1 MKYRSPHVMVL
12 CLAIAPLLAAGA
24 PVGTSALTSD
34 APSSAAASTTRTTAG
49 ETVAKMPFLGGFL
62 RESRIV
68 YPLEIDGWTAIGEHL
83 YDDQQYGVSVRYV
96 DGKREDR
103 WIDVFF
109 YPAGVLDQQAF
120 DEAARTEVDILRRSA
135 RPGGYDSV
143 ELGELQR
150 LALPG
155 RDRSNS
161 SEGKPGDVYYSLDLE
176 HRREGRT
183 MSSAMVLL
191 LDRLYFVKG
200 RYSVDAGRGSRR
212 HARERLERFM
222 VDLRAAVSI
231 ASTGDCWMPLPIEP
245 LPADAPAPADAAM
258 SSESEGVRSYLVR
271 DRVVSTV
278 VDDPQAEL
286 LMLMGM
292 SMRKRIFPGCEPAE
306 GLNPLVPEGKREIR
320 LEYRALEAVEPGSVR
335 PLRTRKAGL
344 G

>member
-1 MKYRSPHVMVL
+1 MKYRSPHAMAL
-12 CLAIAPLLAAGA
+12 CLAFAPMLAAGA
-24 PVGTSALTSD
+24 PVGASALASD
-34 APSSAAASTTRTTAG
+34 APSSAAASTTAAPAG

-83 YDDQQYGVSVRYV
+83 YDDQQYGVSVRYA

-109 YPAGVLDQQAF
+109 YPAGVLDEEDF
-120 DEAARTEVDILRRSA
+120 GEAARNEVEILRLSA

-150 LALPG
+150 LALPV
-155 RDRSNS
+155 RERNRS
-161 SEGKPGDVYYSLDLE
+161 SEAKPGDVYYSLDME

-200 RYSVDAGRGSRR
+200 RFSVDVGKGSRR

-222 VDLRAAVSI
+222 VELRAATSI
-231 ASTGDCWMPLPIEP
+231 ASTGDCWMPLPIEQ
-245 LPADAPAPADAAM
+245 LPPDAPAPADAAM
-258 SSESEGVRSYLVR
+258 ASESGGVRSYLVR

-286 LMLMGM
+286 LMMAGM
-292 SMRKRIFPGCEPAE
+292 TMRNRIFPGCEPAE